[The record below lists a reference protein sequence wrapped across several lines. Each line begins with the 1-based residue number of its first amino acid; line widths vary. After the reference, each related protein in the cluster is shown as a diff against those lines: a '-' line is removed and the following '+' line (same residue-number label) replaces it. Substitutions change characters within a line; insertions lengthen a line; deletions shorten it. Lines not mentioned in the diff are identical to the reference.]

1 MQFFPPFFA
10 KKKPAQP
17 AASPLASETVS
28 LEILKELIP
37 IRSLK
42 IETLQAFAVDHVL
55 EAFPEQTLLFKSGD
69 HTNSVLYLIKG
80 TVALSDDNGRTYDV
94 DADTAKAKFPLS
106 SGSKHTTTA
115 IAKTPVSILRIS
127 QKIMSAKT
135 AEPTPLSEILIP
147 PELAENRILNA
158 FNEHYLSEDL
168 ETPSLAEV
176 ALKLNKAIQQD
187 ISIQDAVKIIQL
199 DPVIS
204 ARLIEIANCP
214 LYLTSV
220 PAKTLFNAV
229 NRIGLKATRNLVTS
243 LSVQHVFKTQN
254 HLIKKQLEKLWK
266 YSLYV
271 STLSYVLADASGQA
285 DPDEAL
291 LAGLVAEIGVIPF
304 LNFAAD
310 LPKDFFSEEEIQQA
324 LPHIKS
330 PIGFKV
336 LQNWDF
342 SEEFLEVPVFS
353 DNWYHIGTDTLSLTD
368 IVILSKLHNRI
379 GQNDQSDLPPITA
392 IPAASKLSN
401 FALSPEHSLNLLHEA
416 KQQVNEAL
424 KAFYL

>member
-1 MQFFPPFFA
+1 MQLFPPFFA
-10 KKKPAQP
+10 KKKPAQA

-55 EAFPEQTLLFKSGD
+55 EAFPEQTVLFKSGD

-115 IAKTPVSILRIS
+115 IAKTPISILRIS

-254 HLIKKQLEKLWK
+254 ISSKSSWK
-266 YSLYV
+266 NCGNTACMFPHSVMCWRTPAGKPIRMKRYW
-271 STLSYVLADASGQA
+271 
-285 DPDEAL
+285 PDW
-291 LAGLVAEIGVIPF
+291 
-304 LNFAAD
+304 
-310 LPKDFFSEEEIQQA
+310 LPKS
-324 LPHIKS
+324 
-330 PIGFKV
+330 V
-336 LQNWDF
+336 
-342 SEEFLEVPVFS
+342 
-353 DNWYHIGTDTLSLTD
+353 
-368 IVILSKLHNRI
+368 
-379 GQNDQSDLPPITA
+379 
-392 IPAASKLSN
+392 
-401 FALSPEHSLNLLHEA
+401 
-416 KQQVNEAL
+416 
-424 KAFYL
+424 